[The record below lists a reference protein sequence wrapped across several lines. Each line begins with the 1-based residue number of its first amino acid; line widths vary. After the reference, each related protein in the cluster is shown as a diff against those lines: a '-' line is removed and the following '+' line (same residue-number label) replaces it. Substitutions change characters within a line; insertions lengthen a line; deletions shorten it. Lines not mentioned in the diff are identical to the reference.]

1 MISESDTTA
10 TSVCQPS
17 SAAMP
22 NSGTRA
28 IHGPTCGI
36 ASPRATMPAS
46 SSG

>member
-1 MISESDTTA
+1 MITDAITTA
-10 TSVCQPS
+10 MNVFQPS

-22 NSGTRA
+22 NSGMRA

-36 ASPRATMPAS
+36 TSPRATMPAS